1 MWHKLEAAKAEIR
14 DLAEEFQTE
23 REDMLDTTRELD
35 KQSKLLA
42 MMLDLFVPKEERD
55 RLEARAIWDEET
67 GEWSLHRLELAGN
80 RLRVR
85 RPPSTL
91 SPAFTALYA
100 TLPMP
105 QARPVTQ
112 HSILRAQT
120 DSDPRFR
127 ADNIATMDLEW
138 GNFAAVRG
146 SVLTLALATRSPSAL
161 SMRSRLAVG
170 PLNVFAPRR
179 RPPNRARALP
189 PSLLSRPPTSSRL

>member
-1 MWHKLEAAKAEIR
+1 VWHKLEAAKAEIR

-80 RLRVR
+80 RMRVR

-91 SPAFTALYA
+91 SPAYAALYA
-100 TLPMP
+100 ALPMP
-105 QARPVTQ
+105 QARPVAQ
-112 HSILRAQT
+112 HTLLRAQT

-127 ADNIATMDLEW
+127 ADNIASLDLEW
-138 GNFAAVRG
+138 GAF
-146 SVLTLALATRSPSAL
+146 SA
-161 SMRSRLAVG
+161 
-170 PLNVFAPRR
+170 
-179 RPPNRARALP
+179 PPADKLRVVAQTNEVTGAK
-189 PSLLSRPPTSSRL
+189 

>member
-1 MWHKLEAAKAEIR
+1 MRTNPPPPPFPLHTPGPQLEAKTRKLKKVWHKLEAAKAEIR
-14 DLAEEFQTE
+14 DLAEEFQIE

-35 KQSKLLA
+35 KQNKLLA
-42 MMLDLFVPKEERD
+42 MMLDLFVPKEERE
-55 RLEARAIWDEET
+55 RIEARAIWDEET
-67 GEWSLHRLELAGN
+67 GDWSLHRAELAGN

-91 SPAFTALYA
+91 SPAYTALYA

-112 HSILRAQT
+112 HSILRAQS

-138 GNFAAVRG
+138 GQFSAPPAEK
-146 SVLTLALATRSPSAL
+146 LTVVAQTKVVAGGT
-161 SMRSRLAVG
+161 
-170 PLNVFAPRR
+170 
-179 RPPNRARALP
+179 
-189 PSLLSRPPTSSRL
+189 